1 MKVSTENKW
10 YVIRAVSGQESKIKD
25 YIMAEINRL
34 GFSSNV
40 EDIIVPTEKVIQIR
54 KGKKTSKEVIAS
66 TMKLAKSMIAIALA
80 TQGASKGLAGIGLA
94 IAKEFLMNGAEVVL
108 LEKNSI
114 NIKNTPT
121 DIANNCTI
129 IKCDVTNSNDVN
141 KAILKI
147 VDIYGGIDIMVSNA
161 GAAWQGEIGK
171 VNSKILKESFDLNF
185 YAHQYLSQACIDIML
200 KQQTGGVLLFN
211 ITKQAINPGNNFGP
225 YGIPKAST
233 LFLMRQYT
241 LEYGKFGIRSN
252 GVNPDRIRSGL
263 VSDKMI
269 ASRSKARN
277 VSEKEYMSGNLL
289 KEEVLAE
296 DVGKAFLS
304 LALAK
309 KTTGDVMTVDG
320 GNIQAVLR

>member
-1 MKVSTENKW
+1 MDEVWVQDINKP
-10 YVIRAVSGQESKIKD
+10 Y
-25 YIMAEINRL
+25 
-34 GFSSNV
+34 
-40 EDIIVPTEKVIQIR
+40 P
-54 KGKKTSKEVIAS
+54 
-66 TMKLAKSMIAIALA
+66 
-80 TQGASKGLAGIGLA
+80 
-94 IAKEFLMNGAEVVL
+94 LMRETV
-108 LEKNSI
+108 
-114 NIKNTPT
+114 
-121 DIANNCTI
+121 
-129 IKCDVTNSNDVN
+129 
-141 KAILKI
+141 LKI

-171 VNSKILKESFDLNF
+171 VNSAVLKESFDLNF

-211 ITKQAINPGNNFGP
+211 ITKQAINPGDKFGP

-263 VSDKMI
+263 VTDKMI
-269 ASRSKARN
+269 ASRSKARK

-304 LALAK
+304 LALAT

>member
-1 MKVSTENKW
+1 
-10 YVIRAVSGQESKIKD
+10 
-25 YIMAEINRL
+25 
-34 GFSSNV
+34 
-40 EDIIVPTEKVIQIR
+40 
-54 KGKKTSKEVIAS
+54 
-66 TMKLAKSMIAIALA
+66 
-80 TQGASKGLAGIGLA
+80 
-94 IAKEFLMNGAEVVL
+94 
-108 LEKNSI
+108 
-114 NIKNTPT
+114 
-121 DIANNCTI
+121 
-129 IKCDVTNSNDVN
+129 
-141 KAILKI
+141 
-147 VDIYGGIDIMVSNA
+147 MVSNA

-185 YAHQYLSQACIDIML
+185 YAHQYLSQSCVETML
-200 KQQTGGVLLFN
+200 KQNTGGVLLFN

-252 GVNPDRIRSGL
+252 GVNPDRIRSGI
-263 VSDKMI
+263 VTDQMI

-277 VSEKEYMSGNLL
+277 VTEKEYMSGNLL
-289 KEEVLAE
+289 NEEVLAV

-309 KTTGDVMTVDG
+309 KTTGDIMTVDG